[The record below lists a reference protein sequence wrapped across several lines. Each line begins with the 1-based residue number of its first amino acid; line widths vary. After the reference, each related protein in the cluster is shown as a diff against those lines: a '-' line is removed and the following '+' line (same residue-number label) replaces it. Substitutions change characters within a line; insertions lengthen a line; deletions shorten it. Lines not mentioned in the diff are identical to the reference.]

1 MGIENIT
8 ARILQEAK
16 DEAKKTQEAA
26 AAQKAAMLEKA
37 AQDAAA
43 AEAKMAEK
51 ATEDA
56 KVLLER
62 RNSVAELEARKL
74 RLAAKPG
81 GTGGDF
87 PGGCREDRIT
97 GRQCLSRFH
106 RKDTG
111 AVQGG
116 RRRDLPERERFRQSE
131 RQPGEGTGRFQAD
144 GRRRT
149 GEHRRRIHP
158 ETGKSICE
166 CFAGKNSGDREEED
180 DRRGSRNSVWLIPK
194 KEESLWEQILYLP
207 ARESAARNAIFLEER
222 SLES

>member
-62 RNSVAELEARKL
+62 RNSVAELEARSFAWL
-74 RLAAKPG
+74 PSR
-81 GTGGDF
+81 
-87 PGGCREDRIT
+87 RHWR
-97 GRQCLSRFH
+97 RLSRRLPRRSQH
-106 RKDTG
+106 WT
-111 AVQGG
+111 AV
-116 RRRDLPERERFRQSE
+116 F
-131 RQPGEGTGRFQAD
+131 
-144 GRRRT
+144 
-149 GEHRRRIHP
+149 I
-158 ETGKSICE
+158 
-166 CFAGKNSGDREEED
+166 
-180 DRRGSRNSVWLIPK
+180 LI
-194 KEESLWEQILYLP
+194 S
-207 ARESAARNAIFLEER
+207 S
-222 SLES
+222 

>member
-74 RLAAKPG
+74 RLAAKQEALEETFQEAAEKIAALDGSVYLDFIVKTLEPYREEG
-81 GTGGDF
+81 GEISLNARDYAN
-87 PGGCREDRIT
+87 
-97 GRQCLSRFH
+97 L
-106 RKDTG
+106 KDS
-111 AVQGG
+111 
-116 RRRDLPERERFRQSE
+116 LEK
-131 RQPGEGTGRFQAD
+131 GTGRFQTD
-144 GRRRT
+144 RGRRT

-158 ETGKSICE
+158 ETGEK
-166 CFAGKNSGDREEED
+166 
-180 DRRGSRNSVWLIPK
+180 
-194 KEESLWEQILYLP
+194 YM
-207 ARESAARNAIFLEER
+207 
-222 SLES
+222 

>member
-74 RLAAKPG
+74 RLAAKQ
-81 GTGGDF
+81 
-87 PGGCREDRIT
+87 E
-97 GRQCLSRFH
+97 
-106 RKDTG
+106 
-111 AVQGG
+111 A
-116 RRRDLPERERFRQSE
+116 
-131 RQPGEGTGRFQAD
+131 
-144 GRRRT
+144 
-149 GEHRRRIHP
+149 
-158 ETGKSICE
+158 
-166 CFAGKNSGDREEED
+166 
-180 DRRGSRNSVWLIPK
+180 
-194 KEESLWEQILYLP
+194 
-207 ARESAARNAIFLEER
+207 LEETFQEAAEKIA
-222 SLES
+222 SLDGSVYLDFIVKTLEPYKEDGGEISLNARDTPI